1 MNENVSPS
9 PETQEVT
16 PGSPEYDALMA
27 EKFDD
32 AQKSGGQQS
41 QTQQTEERPSWLPE
55 KFKSPEDFAK
65 AYAELEK
72 KQSQAPAQKADE
84 KPDQQTQEEAKKAV
98 EAGGLD
104 FNALEAEYLDGG
116 LSDDSYSKLEA
127 VGIPRDVVDAYIA
140 GQEAV
145 AAQIRDEVVSE
156 VGGEEAYG
164 EMIAWASQN
173 LSPAEIAAYDNA
185 VDSGDMDVI
194 KLAVEGLKARFERS
208 VGSEPRLLS
217 GGVTNSSEGF
227 RSVEEM
233 KTAMR
238 DPRYRTDPAYRS
250 DVERRVASSNLF

>member
-1 MNENVSPS
+1 MSEVSPS
-9 PETQEVT
+9 PESQEVT

-32 AQKSGGQQS
+32 AQKAGGPKQ
-41 QTQQTEERPSWLPE
+41 QTQQSEERPSWLPE

-84 KPDQQTQEEAKKAV
+84 KPEQQTQDEAKKAV

-104 FNALEAEYLDGG
+104 FGALEAEYLGGG
-116 LSDDSYSKLEA
+116 LSDQSYAKLEA
-127 VGIPRDVVDAYIA
+127 IGIPRDVVDAYIA

-164 EMIAWASQN
+164 EMIAWAAQN

-185 VDSGDMDVI
+185 VDSGDLNVV

-208 VGSEPRLLS
+208 MGSEPRLLS
-217 GGVTNSSEGF
+217 GGVTNTSDGF